1 MMTIK
6 KLLLLAFSVL
16 FLSISAQ
23 LRTFVYEIKYK
34 SNPNKDSI
42 ITLKMN
48 LDVMDKQ
55 SVFRTDKQKETD
67 SIFSNTGRWTWYDT
81 GFGNQLYISKNLKT
95 KEIFKNVQNAREL
108 YTIPIKE
115 NLQWKI
121 LPDKDKAGEFAVQKA
136 TTNYGGRNWTAWF
149 ATEIP
154 ILDGP
159 HVFSGLPGL
168 IVKIED
174 EKKDYQFALTEIK
187 KSGKQ
192 LFQRGKGLVLT
203 WAQFQ
208 KLAKDYYN
216 DPFKEY
222 KAGQSKLRVVDEH
235 GNVLPIDYKDM
246 TLSEQKQ
253 IRETNNPVELN
264 YKISYP

>member
-23 LRTFVYEIKYK
+23 LRTFVYEVKYK
-34 SNPNKDSI
+34 SNRDKDSI
-42 ITLKMN
+42 TTLKMN
-48 LDVMDKQ
+48 LDIMDQQ

-67 SIFSNTGRWTWYDT
+67 SIFSNAGRWSWFDI

-95 KEIFKNVQNAREL
+95 KETFKNVQNAREL

-121 LPDKDKAGEFAVQKA
+121 LPDKDKVGELVVQKA
-136 TTNYGGRNWTAWF
+136 TANYGGRNWKAWF
-149 ATEIP
+149 STEIP

-159 HVFSGLPGL
+159 YVFSGLPGL

-222 KAGQSKLRVVDEH
+222 KAGQSKLRVTDEH
-235 GNVLPIDYKDM
+235 GNVQQIDYKDL
-246 TLSEQKQ
+246 TLSEQKK
-253 IRETNNPVELN
+253 IRETNNPIELN
-264 YKISYP
+264 YKVSYP